1 MDGTIAEKQLVKRF
15 WRYFGIFSIS
25 LLLIIIPSY
34 FMFGPTGPLIAD
46 NADAIS
52 NYLNTLIG
60 LPITLAGSIIAIL
73 LAYKAVHMSE
83 RQEARDAIVL
93 YEASVRELYD
103 TYHNVKVAF
112 IEYYSSI
119 YECVS
124 LYVDIT
130 EIANDCNEK
139 PILHDRLLELENIV
153 NNNRENF
160 IRSVMLIS
168 KSKLAA
174 GLIEEKLGQFI
185 DDIEYILDLDN
196 ADQEGLDF
204 QSYLAGFHLLP
215 MKDLSNLA
223 LALNAL
229 NRRKAIRNLIRDNYY
244 DKPIKF
250 KKTSENVELDPD
262 WPTTADWEE
271 ILTNPVNNEYEER
284 SSINIMLLT
293 GLHLCSNKAERKEFD
308 GEVLSIEGYEYRNM
322 GAIFLCALFRSFPT
336 TDDVIDNTSNL
347 YLIDKNNLHDR
358 LEHIRHNYNFDEI
371 IPKPFVLYSEFMMSH
386 VQIEALRN
394 WTSPRFYWR
403 HHDFNQWLIER

>member
-1 MDGTIAEKQLVKRF
+1 
-15 WRYFGIFSIS
+15 
-25 LLLIIIPSY
+25 
-34 FMFGPTGPLIAD
+34 MFGPTGPLIAD

-119 YECVS
+119 NECVS

-130 EIANDCNEK
+130 EIANDCKEK
-139 PILHDRLLELENIV
+139 QILHDRLLELENIV

-204 QSYLAGFHLLP
+204 QGYLTGFHLLP

-229 NRRKAIRNLIRDNYY
+229 NRRKAIRNLIRDDYY
-244 DKPIKF
+244 DKPQKF
-250 KKTSENVELDPD
+250 KKPSENVELDPD
-262 WPTTADWEE
+262 WPTTADWED
-271 ILTNPVNNEYEER
+271 ILTNPANNEPVNNEHEER

-293 GLHLCSNKAERKEFD
+293 GLHLSSNEAERKKCD
-308 GEVLSIEGYEYRNM
+308 GEVLWIEGCEYRNM

-336 TDDVIDNTSNL
+336 TDEVIENTSNL

-358 LEHIRHNYNFDEI
+358 LEYIKHNYNFDEI

-386 VQIEALRN
+386 DQIEALRD
-394 WTSPRFYWR
+394 WTSPRFLRR
-403 HHDFNQWLIER
+403 HQDFNEWLIER